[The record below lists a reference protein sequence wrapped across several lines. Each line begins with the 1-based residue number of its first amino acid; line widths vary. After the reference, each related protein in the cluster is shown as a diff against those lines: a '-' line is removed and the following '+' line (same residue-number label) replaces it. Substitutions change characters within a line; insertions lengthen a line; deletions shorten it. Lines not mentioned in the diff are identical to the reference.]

1 MQVGNGAADKYGT
14 AARKSRLVQVAWAM
28 HEWACQPYFTLIV
41 TFLFAPYFAVHVV
54 GDPAAG
60 QASWGY
66 VHAAAGLA
74 VAICAPLLGAMSDAA
89 GPRKPWI
96 LASALMAAAGCA
108 MLWTATPGSAMA
120 PIVIALVFAAVGIES
135 LYVFANAML
144 PDIAADDRIGE
155 ISGMGIAF
163 GQTAGVVALLLVLV
177 AFALPGTTDL
187 PLAPATPLLGLDPA
201 TFETERIV
209 GPIAALWL
217 LAFLLPLLLF
227 VPDLRA
233 NGCRLPVAVKQ
244 GARKLMRTIAHARK
258 EEDIALYLTA
268 RLTFYSGMNAAF
280 LFGGVLAAGLFAWGL
295 VELTLYGVLTSL
307 FAALGA
313 LLGGAVDRRLGSR
326 RTLIGAL
333 SLAAVTL
340 CLMLSFDAGRMLFF
354 WEPQAAGTSS
364 VFATLPERVFLSCA
378 AIFGALAG
386 AVIATSRTLMAHLAP
401 EDSLAEFFGLYASV
415 GQATGF
421 VAPLLVG
428 ALTAWSGSQRI
439 GLSIAIPLIAAGAVM
454 LVFVGDRRTSGEH
467 RPRSAVAS

>member
-1 MQVGNGAADKYGT
+1 VNHISLALGIPFMG
-14 AARKSRLVQVAWAM
+14 
-28 HEWACQPYFTLIV
+28 P
-41 TFLFAPYFAVHVV
+41 
-54 GDPAAG
+54 DP
-60 QASWGY
+60 
-66 VHAAAGLA
+66 
-74 VAICAPLLGAMSDAA
+74 
-89 GPRKPWI
+89 
-96 LASALMAAAGCA
+96 
-108 MLWTATPGSAMA
+108 
-120 PIVIALVFAAVGIES
+120 
-135 LYVFANAML
+135 
-144 PDIAADDRIGE
+144 
-155 ISGMGIAF
+155 
-163 GQTAGVVALLLVLV
+163 
-177 AFALPGTTDL
+177 
-187 PLAPATPLLGLDPA
+187 
-201 TFETERIV
+201 
-209 GPIAALWL
+209 
-217 LAFLLPLLLF
+217 
-227 VPDLRA
+227 
-233 NGCRLPVAVKQ
+233 
-244 GARKLMRTIAHARK
+244 
-258 EEDIALYLTA
+258 
-268 RLTFYSGMNAAF
+268 
-280 LFGGVLAAGLFAWGL
+280 
-295 VELTLYGVLTSL
+295 SL